1 MNPVQSYNADQSNQ
15 QASSSSQN
23 TSNSESS
30 YNSQDHYNAAQNT
43 QYKIENVTSKTVADP
58 NQANSSN
65 PVQLPSSATANIADS
80 STPDDKEKT
89 ETVNKETTINGNH
102 ATTYLELP
110 KIIHKPAI
118 VKYQV
123 QIAPKEKG
131 VPIEQE
137 IAIMPPEGADGERK
151 PLVLLKQVVSKPTD
165 ERIQVII
172 PKSESGEV
180 TSPKVEVKGGHLD
193 QEALNSRGTSEDQS
207 QSQTTQVQGQS
218 QYQGQGQTT
227 QGQDQKQYYQDQS
240 QGQYQ
245 GQGERTVQR
254 RHVHAP

>member
-1 MNPVQSYNADQSNQ
+1 M
-15 QASSSSQN
+15 
-23 TSNSESS
+23 
-30 YNSQDHYNAAQNT
+30 
-43 QYKIENVTSKTVADP
+43 ENVTSKTVPDS
-58 NQANSSN
+58 NQASAKTPVYLSST
-65 PVQLPSSATANIADS
+65 ATASVTDS
-80 STPDDKEKT
+80 SSPDDNKKSDA
-89 ETVNKETTINGNH
+89 VNKETTVNGNH

-123 QIAPKEKG
+123 QIAPKVPG
-131 VPIEQE
+131 VPIDQE
-137 IAIMPPEGADGERK
+137 IAIMPPEGTKGERK

-172 PKSESGEV
+172 PKTESEAIS
-180 TSPKVEVKGGHLD
+180 SPKVEVKGGHLD
-193 QEALNSRGTSEDQS
+193 QEALNSNGQDRVQGQNQDQGQGQYQGQTQDQGQGQYQGQTQYQSQDQSQGQSQTPDQSQNQYQGQSQDQS
-207 QSQTTQVQGQS
+207 QSQYPD
-218 QYQGQGQTT
+218 QY
-227 QGQDQKQYYQDQS
+227 